1 MSFLLLGSLAC
12 GLFAGVIAGLFG
24 VGGGILIVPV
34 LLFLFHLDGI
44 NPAISMQL
52 AVGTSLA
59 TIVITNISATW
70 NHHLRNGV
78 HWTSVQQY
86 IPGILL
92 GAWLGSQLAALISGK
107 ILIQMFGGFE
117 ILVGMKMI
125 HASHAQT
132 SQPLN
137 CSEKLNPF
145 IALAV
150 GTISSMFGIGGG
162 TLTVPALTLI
172 TGLPM
177 PQAVGSASAIGLAL
191 ALAGSLG
198 HVQAGWHHP
207 DLPTNALG
215 FLLPSAFLGIIAG
228 TLSTTPLGVR
238 LAHSLNPVRL
248 KRGFGVFLALVGLK
262 LIWW

>member
-12 GLFAGVIAGLFG
+12 GVFAGVIAGLFG

-70 NHHLRNGV
+70 HHHQRKGV
-78 HWTSVQQY
+78 HWKIVQDY

-92 GAWLGSQLAALISGK
+92 GAWLGSQLASGISGK

-117 ILVGMKMI
+117 ILVGLKMI
-125 HASHAQT
+125 HASHGHA
-132 SQPLN
+132 SPPLRW
-137 CSEKLNPF
+137 SEKLNPW
-145 IALAV
+145 IALAI

-172 TGLPM
+172 TGLSM

-198 HVQAGWHHP
+198 HVQAGWHNP
-207 DLPTNALG
+207 DLPTEALG
-215 FLLPSAFLGIIAG
+215 FLMPSAFLGIIAG
-228 TLSTTPLGVR
+228 TLLTTPLGVR
-238 LAHSLNPVRL
+238 LAHTVDPVRL
-248 KRGFGVFLALVGLK
+248 KRGFGLFLALVGLK